1 MLTTLLCPGWR
12 NIVLSGGLMATIAGG
27 AGCGT
32 GTSDAPVSEAAATT
46 SSPTSSGSD
55 APAETSASAPA
66 SGVIPASAIAPAD
79 ESPPQPMGPTRAEQ
93 AFTRLLGMGITVE
106 QWEAA
111 HQELIDLGA
120 DAADVLRQGLRSRD
134 AMAREWAASILA
146 LNVEAAP
153 LVAEELTACLTDGSG
168 YVRANAA
175 AALALVPDRQSA
187 AIPVF
192 LDLLQSADAELRR
205 MAAVNL
211 SQIGA
216 PAADHLDRLTAALDD
231 ADPEIV
237 RPLVEL
243 LGQLGAA
250 ARPALPRLQQM
261 ASASEDS
268 SLKAAAARA
277 VEQIESAN

>member
-1 MLTTLLCPGWR
+1 MRRALLTVVVLC
-12 NIVLSGGLMATIAGG
+12 
-27 AGCGT
+27 AGCGAAPGDRPEP
-32 GTSDAPVSEAAATT
+32 GTAGAAPSAGASVNDAATSAGAT
-46 SSPTSSGSD
+46 D
-55 APAETSASAPA
+55 DPAL
-66 SGVIPASAIAPAD
+66 GVVPASAIAPAN
-79 ESPPQPMGPTRAEQ
+79 ESRPSPVGPTRAEQ

-120 DAADVLRQGLRSRD
+120 DAADVLRQGLQSRD

-153 LVAEELTACLTDGSG
+153 LAAEELTACLTDGSG
-168 YVRANAA
+168 FVRANAA

-192 LDLLQSADAELRR
+192 FDLLQSTDSELRR

-216 PAADHLDRLTAALDD
+216 PVADHLERLTPFLDD
-231 ADPEIV
+231 PDPEIV

-250 ARPALPRLQQM
+250 ATPALPRLQQM
-261 ASASEDS
+261 ASMPGDS
-268 SLKAAAARA
+268 PLKSAAAQA
-277 VEQIESAN
+277 VAQIESQN